1 MMKKKNKSIV
11 KDPEMTQLIELVDK
25 DMKKV
30 IITIFHMFGRD
41 TEDIKF

>member
-1 MMKKKNKSIV
+1 MIKKKNKSIV
-11 KDPEMTQLIELVDK
+11 TGPEMTQLIELVDK

-30 IITIFHMFGRD
+30 IIFHMFGRD